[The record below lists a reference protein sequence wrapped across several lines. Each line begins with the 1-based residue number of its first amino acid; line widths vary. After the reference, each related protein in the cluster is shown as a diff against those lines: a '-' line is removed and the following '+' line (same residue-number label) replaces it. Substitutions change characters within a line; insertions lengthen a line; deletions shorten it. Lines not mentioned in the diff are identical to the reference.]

1 MSNYYDFTIRLIS
14 RFLNDILLDYFS
26 GVYLSDGITAIISLV
41 NHFSDCFGYR
51 QSKPHLSLL
60 CIFVAQLHNFGK
72 KKKKNLSNYVHFCNF
87 STENEM
93 LIVRKF

>member
-41 NHFSDCFGYR
+41 NHFSDCR
-51 QSKPHLSLL
+51 LSRN
-60 CIFVAQLHNFGK
+60 IP
-72 KKKKNLSNYVHFCNF
+72 
-87 STENEM
+87 
-93 LIVRKF
+93 